1 MTVRLTNLWPSN
13 SRSNWNLEM
22 LFFEERGKP
31 ELPGEKP
38 LGARTRTNNKLNPH
52 LSPSPGIEPGPH
64 WWEACVGGEF
74 STTAPFPPLGFGGGG
89 CNPRELDFVKP
100 TWVGILTSTTVPGQ
114 SGKIDSNVILESG

>member
-89 CNPRELDFVKP
+89 VQPTGIRLREAHVGGDFDIHNGPRSE
-100 TWVGILTSTTVPGQ
+100 WE
-114 SGKIDSNVILESG
+114 N